1 MDFRKKSLPFNDQ
14 ENLLV
19 SFYDIIMELREL
31 SKLSKDYIAEMLT
44 KLGLYRGI
52 INQVFLRFMIPI
64 EIRGD
69 SVRLLFV
76 AQFSSMPYG

>member
-31 SKLSKDYIAEMLT
+31 SELSKDYIAEMLM
-44 KLGLYRGI
+44 KLGL
-52 INQVFLRFMIPI
+52 VF
-64 EIRGD
+64 
-69 SVRLLFV
+69 
-76 AQFSSMPYG
+76 